1 MTNRERKIGEIEKLL
16 AKLESLENKIAG
28 RKNKIAIVRLI
39 IFLTGVAAFFIS
51 YISVSATMSYWLLA
65 IFIIPFSIVSIIQ
78 TRLINFQIRINAY
91 IEIQKS
97 YLARA
102 NLDWKN
108 IPYTNTEE
116 IQPVSPLEL
125 DLDLCGQHSLH
136 HLIDFSKSVDGSF
149 HLRKLL
155 SEHDLSRGKIIH
167 RQDIIKE
174 LKNFYPFRNKFLVT
188 TALTSKGNIN
198 SGKIAD
204 WIGVEKVNKWLP
216 RIFSVLLVNAML
228 NYILVILHLANIL
241 TGWWALSFFI
251 YLAIYILSNKLVKNL
266 SGDADFLQ
274 KELGKYSQVFE
285 FIENFDLRNNKELI
299 EFCSPIRQKGVKP
312 SVELNKI
319 LKIVSFLTFRN
330 NPFVWPMFVALGPID
345 YYLAMSLEKIKSK
358 VAAHYPAWMDV
369 FVKLESFISI
379 ATFSSL
385 NPEYSFPEISNGNEF
400 KFDGKNVGHVLLP
413 AENKVNNDFKF
424 NSVGEIFIITG
435 SNMSGKSTFLRTL
448 GSNLCLSYAGGPVNA
463 ESFKISLMRI
473 FSCIRL
479 SDSVIDG
486 ISYFYAEVK
495 RLKQLLI
502 EIDSADSMPLFF
514 LIDEIFKGTNNIE
527 RRIGSKSYIKSLVGK
542 NAIGIVSTHDIELVE
557 LEKLSDKI
565 VNYHFKEDIK
575 NDKMNFDYKLRTGPC
590 PTTNALKIMRLEG
603 LPVEN
608 ED

>member
-16 AKLESLENKIAG
+16 AKLESLRNKVTG
-28 RKNKIAIVRLI
+28 RKDKFGLLRLT
-39 IFLTGVAAFFIS
+39 IFLSGIAAFFIS
-51 YISVSATMSYWLLA
+51 YIGVSSTLSYSLLV
-65 IFIIPFSIVSIIQ
+65 IFAIPFFVVSFIQ
-78 TRLINFQIRINAY
+78 TRLINFQRRINAY

-97 YLARA
+97 YIARA
-102 NLDWKN
+102 NLDWQN
-108 IPYTNTEE
+108 IPYTNTENIE
-116 IQPVSPLEL
+116 PVSPLEL
-125 DLDLCGQHSLH
+125 DLDLCGPHSLH
-136 HLIDFSKSVDGSF
+136 HLMDFSKSVDGSF
-149 HLRKLL
+149 YLRKLL
-155 SEHDLSRGKIIH
+155 SEHDLSRENIIH
-167 RQDIIKE
+167 RQNIIKE

-188 TALTSKGNIN
+188 TSLTSKSNIN
-198 SGKIAD
+198 SRKIVE
-204 WIGVEKVNKWLP
+204 WIGIEKVNKWLP

-228 NYILVILHLANIL
+228 NYLLVILHLTNIL
-241 TGWWALSFFI
+241 TGWWALSFLI
-251 YLAIYILSNKLVKNL
+251 YLSIYILSNKLVKNL
-266 SGDADFLQ
+266 SSDADFLQ
-274 KELGKYSQVFE
+274 KELGKYSQIFE
-285 FIENFDLRNNKELI
+285 FIEKFDLKNNAELI
-299 EFCSPIRQKGVKP
+299 AFCSPIREKGIKP

-319 LKIVSFLTFRN
+319 LRIVSFLTFRN
-330 NPFVWPMFVALGPID
+330 NPFVWPMFIALGPID

-369 FVKLESFISI
+369 FVKLESFISM

-385 NPEYSFPEISNGNEF
+385 NPEYSFPEISNGSGFEF
-400 KFDGKNVGHVLLP
+400 NGKNIGHVLLP

-448 GSNLCLSYAGGPVNA
+448 GSNLCLAYAGGPVNA
-463 ESFKISLMRI
+463 ESFEISLMRI

-495 RLKQLLI
+495 RLKQLLV
-502 EIDSADSMPLFF
+502 EINSSNNMPLFF

-542 NAIGIVSTHDIELVE
+542 NAVGIVSTHDIELVE
-557 LEKLSDKI
+557 LEKLSEKI

-575 NDKMNFDYKLRTGPC
+575 NDKMSFDYKLRTGPC

-603 LPVEN
+603 LPVN